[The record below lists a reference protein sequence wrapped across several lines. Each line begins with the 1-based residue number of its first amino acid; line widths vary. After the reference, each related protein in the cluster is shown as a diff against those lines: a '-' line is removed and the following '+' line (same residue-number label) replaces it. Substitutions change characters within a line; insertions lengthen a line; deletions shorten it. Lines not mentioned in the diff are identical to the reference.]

1 MTEGS
6 IAREVVSATSR
17 RRLVG
22 GALGLVAAAGLR
34 AAGAQDATPKSS
46 STGIGWS
53 FSDDKGVTI
62 ELPERPVRIVADVNI
77 AAPLWDYGI
86 VPVALFGWNASLD
99 DEGKLSAAGGR
110 IDPTMVEF
118 VGDVNEPIRLEDAVA
133 MEPDLILTITHAPD
147 DPLDY
152 WSIDPSVL
160 PQVQAIAP
168 VLALSGTGRSD
179 ISVERT
185 AKLAEA
191 LGADLSTPE
200 VQAQKERYGAAIAA
214 FSAAAAEQAELT
226 SLFSS
231 VKKDGAIVI
240 ANPPD
245 WRDLA
250 WYRALGLNII
260 DPDAEPLSYWEELSA
275 ENALKYPSDILW
287 QSTRPLAMTAEE
299 LEADSVWQH
308 HPAVSSG
315 QIGGWNQDSISSY
328 QGMTDA
334 LEAMI
339 AVLGSAKV
347 VTE

>member
-1 MTEGS
+1 MHEGS
-6 IAREVVSATSR
+6 INRRTLLGAT
-17 RRLVG
+17 
-22 GALGLVAAAGLR
+22 AGLL
-34 AAGAQDATPKSS
+34 ASGTFASAIAQDSS
-46 STGIGWS
+46 PVAEAASPSAGGWS
-53 FSDDKGVTI
+53 FTDDKGVTI
-62 ELPERPVRIVADVNI
+62 ELAEPPKRILADVNI

-99 DEGKLSAAGGR
+99 VEGKLSAAGGR
-110 IDPTMVEF
+110 IDPTLVEF
-118 VGDVNEPIRLEDAVA
+118 AGDVNEPIRLEDAVA
-133 MEPDLILTITHAPD
+133 MEPDLILTITHVPD
-147 DPLDY
+147 DPLEY

-185 AKLAEA
+185 AELAEA

-200 VQAQKERYGAAIAA
+200 VEAQKERYEAAIAA

-260 DPDAEPLSYWEELSA
+260 DPDAEPLSYWEELSE

-328 QGMTDA
+328 QGMADA
-334 LEAMI
+334 LEAMT
-339 AVLGSAKV
+339 AVLGSAKT